1 MTKIRFCALDVD
13 GTLIGT
19 NLAIS
24 PATGAA
30 VDRLSGAGIETAV
43 VTGRTTRELA
53 VVRARFPW
61 IRYFIV
67 SNGARAFD
75 AQSGEDL
82 VTNLLPLDVARA
94 IAREAAKSDVMTEV
108 YADGASYVNAAA
120 WSNAAHFDCEF
131 LKHPSL
137 GEARVPV
144 QDVLR
149 LLDERAGN
157 RKGDVEKLY
166 ISFHRRKD
174 LPPLA
179 AFCKNFPVDLVVS
192 IHDGLEVNRRGV
204 EKGAALAALCARLK
218 IAPEEVAAVGDGM
231 ADVSM
236 LQYAGLSVA
245 MGNAEA
251 HVRSTARLTAPDND
265 HDGVVWAV
273 EQILAAR

>member
-13 GTLIGT
+13 GTLIDS

-30 VDRLSGAGIETAV
+30 IDRLHSAGIETAV

-82 VTNLLPLDVARA
+82 VANLLPLGIARD
-94 IAREAAKSDVMTEV
+94 IAREAAKGDVMTEV
-108 YADGASYVNAAA
+108 YADGASYVDAAA
-120 WSNAAHFDCEF
+120 WNNAAHFDCEF

-144 QDVLR
+144 EDVLR
-149 LLDERAGN
+149 LLDERT
-157 RKGDVEKLY
+157 GDIEKLY
-166 ISFHRRKD
+166 ISFHRREA

-192 IHDGLEVNRRGV
+192 IHDGLEVNLRGV
-204 EKGAALAALCARLK
+204 EKGAALAALCARLGF
-218 IAPEEVAAVGDGM
+218 APEEVAAVGDGM

-236 LQYAGLSVA
+236 LQYAGLSIA

-251 HVRSTARLTAPDND
+251 RVRAAARLTAPDND
-265 HDGVVWAV
+265 HDGVVWAA
-273 EQILAAR
+273 ERILSEK